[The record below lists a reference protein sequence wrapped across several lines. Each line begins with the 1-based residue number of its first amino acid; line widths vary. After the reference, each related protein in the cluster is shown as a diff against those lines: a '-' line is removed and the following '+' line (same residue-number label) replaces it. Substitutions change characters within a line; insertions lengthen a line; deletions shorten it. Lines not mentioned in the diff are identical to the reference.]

1 MQQESIILS
10 KLENIESMLAEHAQ
24 KKDVLNFTEASK
36 YIDVSPSHLYKLT
49 SGNKIPHYKP
59 EGKRVYFNRQE
70 LDKWLQRNRVKSL
83 EELDQEASTFVTL
96 NKKGGRK

>member
-1 MQQESIILS
+1 MQQETIILS
-10 KLENIESMLAEHAQ
+10 KLENIEAMLTEHA
-24 KKDVLNFTEASK
+24 KRKEVLNFKEAAKHLDISQ
-36 YIDVSPSHLYKLT
+36 SHLYKLT
-49 SGNKIPHYKP
+49 CGSKIPHYKP